1 MKSYTMQLKR
11 RGLKPTNF
19 PDQDAKLLQKE
30 FDKEFEA
37 EREEREKRQAEE
49 AEKRQAAEQAE
60 KRKRQLER
68 QLADETDAVSNNHR
82 AAVYI
87 DLINFNLTPPD
98 LVVELEDTIAI
109 RALVKTLRPN
119 VSLRSLDLC
128 RCNLRDDVGVEL
140 AAALQHNRGE
150 SLLNNK
156 NNEKKKKKK
165 KYCLQR
171 W

>member
-1 MKSYTMQLKR
+1 MPSTEIFVFSFVLQLKR

-37 EREEREKRQAEE
+37 EKEERAKRQAEE

-68 QLADETDAVSNNHR
+68 QLADESDAVANNHR

-98 LVVELEDTIAI
+98 LVIELDDTVAI

-119 VSLRSLDLC
+119 LSARSLDLC

-140 AAALQHNRGE
+140 ATAMQ
-150 SLLNNK
+150 SNK
-156 NNEKKKKKK
+156 CKLSVFRLCSSFDE
-165 KYCLQR
+165 
-171 W
+171 